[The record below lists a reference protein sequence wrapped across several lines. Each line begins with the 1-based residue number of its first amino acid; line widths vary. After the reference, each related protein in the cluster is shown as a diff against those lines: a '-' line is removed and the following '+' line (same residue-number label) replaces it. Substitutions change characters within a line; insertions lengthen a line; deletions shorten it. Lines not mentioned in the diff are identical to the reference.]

1 MNTYNTTPTTRGHV
15 RVYPGWRTWCH
26 KYVRRLEPFLLVAI
40 LVLTLPATRPAF
52 GADAAR
58 LSTAAAS
65 ACSGRY
71 HTVRGGQTLYSIA
84 ALYGTSAYRIVRCNG
99 LYSYTI
105 YTGQA
110 LLIPTGR

>member
-1 MNTYNTTPTTRGHV
+1 MNTYNTTPMTRGHV
-15 RVYPGWRTWCH
+15 RVYPGWRAWCQKH
-26 KYVRRLEPFLLVAI
+26 VRRLEPFLLVAI
-40 LVLTLPATRPAF
+40 LLLTLLAARPAS
-52 GADAAR
+52 GADAGR
-58 LSTAAAS
+58 LATATMS
-65 ACSGRY
+65 ACAGRY

-105 YTGQA
+105 YTGQS